1 MRLLLDT
8 HIFIWLAGESDAL
21 PPWARSLCE
30 DTGNEL
36 WLSVASVWEMQIKHQ
51 LGKLPLSMPLAELVG
66 SQGEANGV
74 ALLGIALRH
83 VLALEALPPLHG
95 DPFDRLLI
103 AQARVEGL
111 ALLTA
116 DDMLLRY
123 DVRIERA

>member
-1 MRLLLDT
+1 VRLLLDT
-8 HIFIWLAGESDAL
+8 HIFIWLAGESSAL
-21 PPWARSLCE
+21 PPRARSLCE

-51 LGKLPLSMPLAELVG
+51 LGKLPLSMPVAELVG

>member
-8 HIFIWLAGESDAL
+8 HIFIWLAGESSAL
-21 PPWARSLCE
+21 PPRARSLCE

>member
-1 MRLLLDT
+1 VRLLLDT
-8 HIFIWLAGESDAL
+8 HIFIWLAGESSAL
-21 PPWARSLCE
+21 PPRARSLCE